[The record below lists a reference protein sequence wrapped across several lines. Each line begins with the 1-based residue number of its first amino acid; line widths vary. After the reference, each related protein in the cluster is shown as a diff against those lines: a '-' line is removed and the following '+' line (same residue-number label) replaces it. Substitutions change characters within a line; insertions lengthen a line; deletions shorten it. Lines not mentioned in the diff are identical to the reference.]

1 MCDDNLKEM
10 LYLTHFDALIIGFGK
25 AGKTLAGEL
34 ANRDWNVALI
44 EKDKTMYGGTCI
56 NIACIP
62 TKLLMHDAL
71 EKREYRAAVERKNSV
86 IGKLRDKNY
95 HSVADLNNAKVYDAK
110 ASFISDSEIE
120 IEADNGKKEVLSADK
135 IFINT
140 GAESIIPPIDGDI
153 NSDKVYTSTTL
164 IDEVVLPEKLTIVGG
179 GYIGLEFATMYNA
192 FGSEVSVIVPDDKI
206 LKSEDSD
213 ISAEITKDMEESG
226 INIIFGERAE
236 KVIDEGSSKITVTL
250 SGGREFTSNA
260 VLFATGRKSNTNGL
274 GLENTSVE
282 LTDKEEIK
290 VNNHLQTSAENI
302 FALGDVKG
310 GMQFTYTSLD
320 DYRIVKSHLLGDGG
334 YTYDSRTNVHYT
346 MFTNPPYSRAGLTLE
361 EAQEQGYEATEN
373 SMPMSG
379 HPRSHIN
386 DELRGLFKAVV
397 DTETKEILGVHLYG
411 VNSEELI
418 NLVKLAME
426 NNIPYTALRD
436 QMYNHPVMSEAF
448 NTLFDI

>member
-1 MCDDNLKEM
+1 M
-10 LYLTHFDALIIGFGK
+10 THFDAIIVGFGK
-25 AGKTLAGEL
+25 AGKTLAGDL
-34 ANRDWNVALI
+34 ANRGWKTALI

-71 EKREYRAAVERKNSV
+71 NGSEYRAAVERKNGV
-86 IGKLRDKNY
+86 IERLRDKNY
-95 HSVADLNNAKVYDAK
+95 HGVADLNNAAVYNAEAK
-110 ASFISDSEIE
+110 FINDNEIE
-120 IEADNGKKEVLSADK
+120 IASAEGSKEVLSADK
-135 IFINT
+135 IFVNT

-164 IDEVVLPEKLTIVGG
+164 INEEILPDRLTIIGG

-192 FGSEVSVIVPDDKI
+192 FGSEVSVIVPDDEI

-213 ISAEITKDMEESG
+213 IRAEITNDMRESG
-226 INIIFGERAE
+226 INFIFDERAE
-236 KVIDEGSSKITVTL
+236 KVTDEDSSKITVTL

-260 VLFATGRKSNTNGL
+260 VLFATGRKANTKGL
-274 GLENTSVE
+274 GIENTTAG
-282 LTDKEEIK
+282 LTDKGDIK
-290 VNNHLQTSAENI
+290 VNNHLQTDAENI
-302 FALGDVKG
+302 YAMGDVKG

-320 DYRIVKSHLLGDGG
+320 DYRIVKSHLFDDGS
-334 YTYDSRTNVHYT
+334 YAYDSRTNVHYT
-346 MFTNPPYSRAGLTLE
+346 MFTDPPYSRAGLTLE
-361 EAQEQGYEATEN
+361 EAEEQGYKAAEN

-386 DELRGLFKAVV
+386 NELRGLFKAVV
-397 DTETKEILGVHLYG
+397 DTDTKAILGVHLYG

-418 NLVKLAME
+418 NTVKLAMD
-426 NNIPYTALRD
+426 NNIPYTSLRD

-448 NTLFDI
+448 NNLFDI

>member
-1 MCDDNLKEM
+1 M
-10 LYLTHFDALIIGFGK
+10 THFDAIIIGFGK

-71 EKREYRAAVERKNSV
+71 NGSEYRAAVERKNGV
-86 IGKLRDKNY
+86 IERLRDKNY
-95 HSVADLNNAKVYDAK
+95 HGVADLNNAKVYDAEAK
-110 ASFISDSEIE
+110 FINDNEIE
-120 IEADNGKKEVLSADK
+120 ISSADGSKEVLSADK
-135 IFINT
+135 IFVNT

-164 IDEVVLPEKLTIVGG
+164 IDESILPDKLTIIGG

-192 FGSEVSVIVPDDKI
+192 FGSEVSVIVPDDEI

-213 ISAEITKDMEESG
+213 IAAEITKNMQESG
-226 INIIFGERAE
+226 INFIFDERAE
-236 KVIDEGSSKITVTL
+236 KVTDEDSSKITVTL

-260 VLFATGRKSNTNGL
+260 VLFATGRKANTEGL
-274 GLENTSVE
+274 GIENTTAG
-282 LTDKEEIK
+282 LTDKGNIK
-290 VNNHLQTSAENI
+290 VNNHLQTEAENI
-302 FALGDVKG
+302 YAMGDVKG

-320 DYRIVKSHLLGDGG
+320 DYRIVKSHLFDDGE
-334 YTYDSRTNVHYT
+334 YSYDSRTNVHYT
-346 MFTNPPYSRAGLTLE
+346 MFTDPPYSRAGLTLE
-361 EAQEQGYEATEN
+361 KAEEQGYKAAEN
-373 SMPMSG
+373 SMQMSG

-386 DELRGLFKAVV
+386 NELRGLFKAVV

-418 NLVKLAME
+418 NTVKLAMD
-426 NNIPYTALRD
+426 NNIPYTSLRD

-448 NTLFDI
+448 NNLFDI

>member
-1 MCDDNLKEM
+1 M
-10 LYLTHFDALIIGFGK
+10 THFDAIIIGFGK

-34 ANRDWNVALI
+34 AKRDWNVALI

-86 IGKLRDKNY
+86 IGKLRDKNF
-95 HSVADLNNAKVYDAK
+95 HSVADLNKAKVYDAK
-110 ASFISDSEIE
+110 ASFISDNEIE
-120 IEADNGKKEVLSADK
+120 IEADNGTKEVLSADK

-164 IDEVVLPEKLTIVGG
+164 IDEDILPDKLTIVGG

-192 FGSEVSVIVPDDKI
+192 FGSEISMIVPDDKI

-213 ISAEITKDMEESG
+213 VAAEITKDMQESG
-226 INIIFGERAE
+226 INFIFGERAE
-236 KVIDEGSSKITVTL
+236 KVTEENDNNITVTL
-250 SGGREFTSNA
+250 SNGNVLTSNA
-260 VLFATGRKSNTNGL
+260 VLFATGRQPNTKGL

-282 LTDKEEIK
+282 LTDKKEIK

-320 DYRIVKSHLLGDGG
+320 DFRIVKSHLFDDGA
-334 YTYDSRTNVHYT
+334 YSYDSRTNVHYT
-346 MFTNPPYSRAGLTLE
+346 MFTDPPYSRAGLTLE
-361 EAQEQGYEATEN
+361 EALEKGHEAAEN

-386 DELRGLFKAVV
+386 NELRGLFKAVV

-418 NLVKLAME
+418 NLVKLAMD
-426 NNIPYTALRD
+426 NNIPYTAIRD